1 MKIAALDLGSN
12 TFLLLICEVHK
23 GKITKVIHDEISYVR
38 LSEGLALADGG
49 KKNIALTAMTRA
61 KEALQHFSLIIQQ
74 HRPDRILAM
83 GTSALRDAENRNEL
97 VEYAKGLSIPIE
109 IIPGSKEA
117 EITNSGAFS
126 NMDLDSQIGKSFL
139 VVDIGGGST
148 EFIVSQIVKKP
159 AFPAQVKI
167 VASKSYDIGC
177 VRLKERYQ
185 VQLPTSNE
193 SLFQIEQELK
203 SAMADFQ
210 LNHIEYFRN
219 GLDCIVAVAGTPTTL
234 AMAEY
239 KAQNVSDI
247 EGRTLNQAQLQ
258 NWLLKTRRMGRE
270 ELIGLGVPAG
280 RVDVIVVGI
289 VTLLTALKT
298 LNKDDLIVST
308 RGVRHGIAIL
318 AESRTSV

>member
-1 MKIAALDLGSN
+1 MKIASLDLGSN
-12 TFLLLICEVHK
+12 TFLLLICEVIK
-23 GKITKVIHDEISYVR
+23 GKVSKIIHDEISYVR
-38 LSEGLALADGG
+38 LSEGLAPEGTG
-49 KKNIALTAMTRA
+49 KKRIALPAMTRA
-61 KEALQHFSLIIQQ
+61 KEALQHFALIIQQ
-74 HRPDRILAM
+74 HRPDRVLAM

-97 VEYAKGLSIPIE
+97 VDYAKELSIPIE
-109 IIPGSKEA
+109 IIPGSQEA

-126 NMDLDSQIGKSFL
+126 NMDLELNTGKSFL

-148 EFIVSQIVKKP
+148 ELIISQILKKP
-159 AFPAQVKI
+159 GGAAQVKI
-167 VASKSYDIGC
+167 VASKSYDVGC

-185 VQLPTSNE
+185 VQLPTNNE
-193 SLFQIEQELK
+193 NLFQIEQELK

-210 LNHIEYFRN
+210 MNHIEYFRN
-219 GLDCIVAVAGTPTTL
+219 GLDCVLAVAGTPTTV

-239 KAQNVSDI
+239 KTQNIAEI

-270 ELIGLGVPAG
+270 ELIGLGIPAG

-289 VTLLTALKT
+289 VTLLTVLKT
-298 LNKDDLIVST
+298 LNKDDLMVST

-318 AESRTSV
+318 AESRTST